1 MKKWKWKVSDV
12 DEKWNIFE
20 KYDEKRNCMKSES
33 GFFLRNAIKSKGGK
47 LSQHNPTD
55 LPFYCKE
62 GDQKQK
68 ASGRDE
74 KWKWNISDCIEKWE
88 WEWNIVGDERQETES
103 FVRKM
108 EEGNTTGDELKFVK

>member
-1 MKKWKWKVSDV
+1 MKSETFLRNVM
-12 DEKWNIFE
+12 
-20 KYDEKRNCMKSES
+20 KREILMKSES

-74 KWKWNISDCIEKWE
+74 KWKWNISDCIEKWK

-108 EEGNTTGDELKFVK
+108 EEGNTTGDEQDS